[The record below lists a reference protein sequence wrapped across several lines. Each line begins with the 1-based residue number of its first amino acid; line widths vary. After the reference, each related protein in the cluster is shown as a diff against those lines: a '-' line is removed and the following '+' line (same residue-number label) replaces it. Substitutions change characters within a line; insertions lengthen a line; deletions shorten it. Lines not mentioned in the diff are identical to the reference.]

1 MILLLGDILLILLSQ
16 IIVIS
21 IHYYML
27 PVAFELETWRALAIG
42 VLLLILVILSFYLV
56 GLYDLSSLRQPEQ
69 LILSLVLALG
79 SVILIYS
86 AWAYF
91 IINLRPGKI
100 MLLRFVVVTFT
111 LITFWRLLC
120 KKRLKLIP
128 QHVLLIGNDP
138 IIKELKQI
146 LTDRYPAYYSIEGHW
161 HTKNNTN
168 INSLLKNGDINC
180 LNEVDN
186 IDLIIYSVHSKLLK
200 DVAGELI
207 GLRFKQINICD
218 AHDFYQY
225 LTWKTPIYHFD
236 DFWMLINSARV
247 TFFPKLTLKVKRVI
261 DLMFALCILP
271 VALPLLLISAIAIKL
286 DSKGPVF
293 FIQERLG
300 QNEIPF
306 GLIKLRTMIDNAEKV
321 TGPAW
326 SAEDDPRIT
335 RVGKILRKLR
345 LDELPQVLNI
355 LSGAMSII
363 GPRPIRRHFA
373 DFVAKDTPYYRL
385 RFLVK
390 PGLTGWAQVNH
401 DYAGSKMGQSE
412 KLQYELFYL
421 IHQSFWLDLFI
432 IIKTI
437 RIILS
442 GKGI

>member
-1 MILLLGDILLILLSQ
+1 MVLLLGDVLLIILSQ

-21 IHYYML
+21 MHHYMQ
-27 PVAFELETWRALAIG
+27 PAGFELDTWRALTIG
-42 VLLLILVILSFYLV
+42 MLLLMLVILSFYLV
-56 GLYDLSSLRQPEQ
+56 GLYDISSLRQPEH

-91 IINLRPGKI
+91 IVNLRPGKI
-100 MLLRFVVVTFT
+100 MLLRFVAVTFT
-111 LITFWRLLC
+111 FITCWRLLC
-120 KKRLKLIP
+120 RKRLKLIP

-146 LTDRYPAYYSIEGHW
+146 LTDHYSAYYSIEGHW
-161 HTKNNTN
+161 HTKNSTN
-168 INSLLKNGDINC
+168 IGGLLEHNDNNCISEIN
-180 LNEVDN
+180 N
-186 IDLIIYSVHSKLLK
+186 IDLIIYSVNSKILK

-247 TFFPKLTLKVKRVI
+247 TFFPRLSLKVKRVI
-261 DLMFALCILP
+261 DLMFAICTLP
-271 VALPLLLISAIAIKL
+271 IALPLLLISAIAIKL
-286 DSKGPVF
+286 DTKGPIF

-321 TGPAW
+321 TGPKW

-345 LDELPQVLNI
+345 LDELPQFFNI
-355 LSGAMSII
+355 LNGDMSII
-363 GPRPIRRHFA
+363 GPRPIRKHFA

-401 DYAGSKMGQSE
+401 NYAGSKLGQSE

-432 IIKTI
+432 IIKTV
-437 RIILS
+437 RIIIS